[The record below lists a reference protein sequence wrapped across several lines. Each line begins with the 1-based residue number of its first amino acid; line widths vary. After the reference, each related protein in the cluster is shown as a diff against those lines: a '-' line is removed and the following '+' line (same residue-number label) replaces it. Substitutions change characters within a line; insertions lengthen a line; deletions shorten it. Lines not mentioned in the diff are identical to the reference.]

1 MRRRAT
7 ILLTGFGP
15 FPGVPENASAILVPK
30 LAHLVAR
37 RFRAHRVVARI
48 LPTEWDAVPERL
60 ASHYSREK
68 PCLGLHFGV
77 SERATGFVIET
88 LARNVRGALPDAA
101 GAMPRASCI
110 VEKGPDSLTANLPAE
125 EIVARLGALGIPA
138 CLSNDA
144 GAYLCNTTLY
154 TALAL
159 ATGGRAAPA
168 IGFVHIP
175 VSLERRGAEG
185 PARGRRLDW
194 EGALAGGLEI
204 IRACL
209 GRPVPARTGLECFRK
224 SGNRFSDK
232 KHEKT
237 KS

>member
-37 RFRAHRVVARI
+37 RFHSHRVVARI
-48 LPTEWDAVPERL
+48 LPTEWDAAPQRL
-60 ASHYSREK
+60 AAHYSRER

-88 LARNVRGALPDAA
+88 LARNVRGDLPDAA
-101 GAMPRASCI
+101 GAMPRAPCI
-110 VEKGPDSLTANLPAE
+110 VEKGPESLMTNLPAD
-125 EIVARLGALGIPA
+125 EIVARLGALGLPA
-138 CLSNDA
+138 RVSCDA
-144 GAYLCNTTLY
+144 GAYLCNATLY
-154 TALAL
+154 TALGL
-159 ATGGRAAPA
+159 AAESRAAPA

-175 VSLERRGAEG
+175 VSLERRAAV
-185 PARGRRLDW
+185 ARLGDRRLDW

-209 GRPVPARTGLECFRK
+209 GRPVPARTDPVRDAK
-224 SGNRFSDK
+224 SR
-232 KHEKT
+232 
-237 KS
+237 

>member
-37 RFRAHRVVARI
+37 RFRGHRVVARI

-60 ASHYSREK
+60 AAHYSREK

-88 LARNVRGALPDAA
+88 LARNVRSDLPDAA
-101 GAMPRASCI
+101 GAMPRAPCI
-110 VEKGPDSLTANLPAE
+110 VEKGPESLLTNLPAE
-125 EIVARLGALGIPA
+125 EIVARLGALGLPA
-138 CLSNDA
+138 RLSSDA
-144 GAYLCNTTLY
+144 GAYLCNATLY
-154 TALAL
+154 TALGL
-159 ATGGRAAPA
+159 AAEGRAAAA

-175 VSLERRGAEG
+175 VSLERRGAVAL
-185 PARGRRLDW
+185 ARDRRLDW

-209 GRPVPARTGLECFRK
+209 GRPVPARQQIERHVK
-224 SGNRFSDK
+224 P
-232 KHEKT
+232 H
-237 KS
+237 

>member
-15 FPGVPENASAILVPK
+15 FPGVPDNASAALVPK

-48 LPTEWDAVPERL
+48 LPTEWDAVPDRL
-60 ASHYSREK
+60 AAHYARER

-88 LARNVRGALPDAA
+88 LARNVRAASPDAA
-101 GAMPRASCI
+101 GAMPRAACV
-110 VEKGPDSLTANLPAE
+110 VEKGPESLATTLPTD
-125 EIVARLGALGIPA
+125 EIVARLAALGLPA
-138 CLSNDA
+138 SLSNDA
-144 GAYLCNTTLY
+144 GAYLCNTALY

-159 ATGGRAAPA
+159 AGEGRTAPA

-175 VSLERRGAEG
+175 VSLERRGNG
-185 PARGRRLDW
+185 TPVRGRRLDW

-209 GRPVPARTGLECFRK
+209 GRPVPARGDMERHVK
-224 SGNRFSDK
+224 PR
-232 KHEKT
+232 
-237 KS
+237 

>member
-15 FPGVPENASAILVPK
+15 FPGVPDNASALLVPK

-48 LPTEWDAVPERL
+48 LPTEWEAVPDRL
-60 ASHYSREK
+60 AAHYARER

-77 SERATGFVIET
+77 SERASGFVIET
-88 LARNVRGALPDAA
+88 LARNVRDALPDAA
-101 GAMPRASCI
+101 GAMPRAACV
-110 VEKGPDSLTANLPAE
+110 VEKGPECLTTNLPTE
-125 EIVARLGALGIPA
+125 EIVARLGALGLPA

-144 GAYLCNTTLY
+144 GAYLCNTALY

-159 ATGGRAAPA
+159 ADEGPRTPA

-175 VSLERRGAEG
+175 VSLERRGNG
-185 PARGRRLDW
+185 KPVRGRRLDW

-209 GRPVPARTGLECFRK
+209 GRPVPARGDMERGVK
-224 SGNRFSDK
+224 PR
-232 KHEKT
+232 
-237 KS
+237 